1 MKLLNAVLETHFRWN
16 LFSVKDAGKNIKHKY
31 KSFDVKIWY
40 EADCGFGLP
49 NLHVHQQFRFPE
61 APQSFPMWSPGSTL
75 GGSSCASSFHSL
87 EPPRAAH
94 NVFITQS
101 VYVSENAPTEV
112 QLRAHGLVEPHCIHM
127 RSLLKLTYISKMSW
141 SLLGFLF
148 VKSSFL
154 SLQETISH
162 IYQISCT
169 MR

>member
-1 MKLLNAVLETHFRWN
+1 MALDCQTSMFTNSSGSLRHLNLSLCEVLAAHWGVA
-16 LFSVKDAGKNIKHKY
+16 L
-31 KSFDVKIWY
+31 
-40 EADCGFGLP
+40 
-49 NLHVHQQFRFPE
+49 VHPV
-61 APQSFPMWSPGSTL
+61 
-75 GGSSCASSFHSL
+75 FHSL